1 MLEVN
6 EDRLVSR
13 FLELIKIN
21 SETRHE
27 ALIQE
32 YLKKEFSLLG
42 LTVEED
48 QTSGE
53 TGFGANNLICTLNGN
68 PEIEPFFFSC
78 HMDTVAPGNEIKPVI
93 KDKTIYSDGTTILG
107 ADDKA
112 GIAIMFEIIHLL
124 KERKIAHGTIEF
136 IISVG
141 EESGLV
147 GANAFDVQQLSSS
160 FGFVLDTG
168 GPVGS
173 ITVGSPTQYRI
184 EAILTGVTAHAG
196 VAPEKGVSAAQ
207 IAASAIHQMK
217 LGRIDAETTANIG
230 FINGGVATNIVMDRL
245 EIIAE
250 ARSVNADS
258 CEAQVTHMIETFE
271 RVATEMGGKAAVITE
286 KKYNGYRFTPET
298 NVVKIAAKAL
308 TNIGIKPNYQVSG
321 GGSDANV
328 FNGKGKETTNLAIGY
343 EKIHTVHEY
352 LPIAEFT
359 KAAAMAYQIVE
370 EITLN

>member
-124 KERKIAHGTIEF
+124 KERKLAHGTIEF

-196 VAPEKGVSAAQ
+196 VAPEK
-207 IAASAIHQMK
+207 
-217 LGRIDAETTANIG
+217 
-230 FINGGVATNIVMDRL
+230 
-245 EIIAE
+245 
-250 ARSVNADS
+250 
-258 CEAQVTHMIETFE
+258 
-271 RVATEMGGKAAVITE
+271 
-286 KKYNGYRFTPET
+286 
-298 NVVKIAAKAL
+298 
-308 TNIGIKPNYQVSG
+308 
-321 GGSDANV
+321 V
-328 FNGKGKETTNLAIGY
+328 FLLLK
-343 EKIHTVHEY
+343 
-352 LPIAEFT
+352 
-359 KAAAMAYQIVE
+359 
-370 EITLN
+370 

>member
-1 MLEVN
+1 
-6 EDRLVSR
+6 
-13 FLELIKIN
+13 
-21 SETRHE
+21 
-27 ALIQE
+27 
-32 YLKKEFSLLG
+32 
-42 LTVEED
+42 
-48 QTSGE
+48 
-53 TGFGANNLICTLNGN
+53 
-68 PEIEPFFFSC
+68 
-78 HMDTVAPGNEIKPVI
+78 MDTVAPGNEIKPVI
-93 KDKTIYSDGTTILG
+93 KDETIYSDGTTILG

-124 KERKIAHGTIEF
+124 KERKLAHGTIEF

-147 GANAFDVQQLSSS
+147 GANAFNVQQLSSS

-250 ARSVNADS
+250 ARSVNVDS
-258 CEAQVTHMIETFE
+258 CEAQVAHMIETFE
-271 RVATEMGGKAAVITE
+271 RVATEMGGKATVITE
-286 KKYNGYRFTPET
+286 KNIT
-298 NVVKIAAKAL
+298 VIAL
-308 TNIGIKPNYQVSG
+308 IQKP
-321 GGSDANV
+321 
-328 FNGKGKETTNLAIGY
+328 
-343 EKIHTVHEY
+343 
-352 LPIAEFT
+352 
-359 KAAAMAYQIVE
+359 M
-370 EITLN
+370 